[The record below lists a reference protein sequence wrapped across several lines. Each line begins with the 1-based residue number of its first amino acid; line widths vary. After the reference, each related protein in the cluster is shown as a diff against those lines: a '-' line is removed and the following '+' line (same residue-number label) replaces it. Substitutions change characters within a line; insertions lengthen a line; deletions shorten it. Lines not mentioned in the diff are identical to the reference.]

1 MRKKKTVIQFESLFM
16 HFEWIMDFTKKISSL
31 VSLIAFVEFNDS
43 LEWNSIFNG
52 LVNET
57 WEMVRIFDSEIIFI
71 RPNYCSLCYFEPRH
85 ISLDLKPL
93 LLTQF
98 RMYQM
103 YLSSQS
109 SIITVILN
117 KAIHQRVLN
126 PYQPIL
132 KKAKT
137 TLPFVTIKAFSFVIS
152 FISLWAILLSFTL
165 Y

>member
-1 MRKKKTVIQFESLFM
+1 MINKKEENKYTIWELVYG
-16 HFEWIMDFTKKISSL
+16 DFAKKIPSL
-31 VSLIAFVEFNDS
+31 VSLIASIEFNDS
-43 LEWNSIFNG
+43 LGWNSISNE

-57 WEMVRIFDSEIIFI
+57 WEVERIFDSEIIFI
-71 RPNYCSLCYFEPRH
+71 RPSYCCLCYCEPRY
-85 ISLDLKPL
+85 ISLGLKPL

-109 SIITVILN
+109 SALAIILN
-117 KAIHQRVLN
+117 QAIPQRALD
-126 PYQPIL
+126 PYQQPISE
-132 KKAKT
+132 KAKI

-152 FISLWAILLSFTL
+152 FISLWSILFSFTL